1 MQSYSLLLL
10 AIRSD
15 LAPQVAVPPGD
26 AHVRHLDVSSFLGP
40 ASMVERWVG
49 STTRR
54 RGAIGGEFLQQGFA
68 YKQSGGRE
76 EGSRAA
82 RVGGEGVRDGGRG
95 RTSPLYI
102 EGGAAS
108 PCPSSKPISS
118 LNNLNSPLSRNPISS
133 LNQFKLSLI

>member
-1 MQSYSLLLL
+1 
-10 AIRSD
+10 
-15 LAPQVAVPPGD
+15 
-26 AHVRHLDVSSFLGP
+26 
-40 ASMVERWVG
+40 MVERWIG

-54 RGAIGGEFLQQGFA
+54 RGVYGGEFLQQGFA

-76 EGSRAA
+76 EGSKAA
-82 RVGGEGVRDGGRG
+82 RAWRKVCVGGGGRI
-95 RTSPLYI
+95 TPLYI

-133 LNQFKLSLI
+133 LNDLNSPLSRNSIPRFKRVKSL